1 MSVLARVPTS
11 SLEPLDSADE
21 GPGRCTQE
29 AHGKAH
35 CAAQNVRESESMKDQ
50 ATRLVP
56 AFRQSAQ
63 WHCL

>member
-35 CAAQNVRESESMKDQ
+35 CAVQNVRESESQ